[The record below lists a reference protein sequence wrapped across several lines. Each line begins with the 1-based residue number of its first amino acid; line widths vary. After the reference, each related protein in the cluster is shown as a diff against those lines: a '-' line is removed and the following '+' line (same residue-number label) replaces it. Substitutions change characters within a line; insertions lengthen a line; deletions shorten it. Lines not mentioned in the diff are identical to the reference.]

1 MGGSGAVVD
10 ALVRAVTKT
19 GTGRVFLNAHV
30 QNIVVEGGRAVG
42 VRMRRGG
49 HVVKARRAVI
59 SNASVWD
66 TTKLLPEGTLPQ
78 ETVDAKVIRQQ
89 QPRGPSPTSP
99 SPPPLFNP
107 VSSYRSR

>member
-19 GTGRVFLNAHV
+19 GKGRVFLNAHV

-78 ETVDAKVIRQQ
+78 EAVDAKVIWLQQ
-89 QPRGPSPTSP
+89 QPRGPTPTS
-99 SPPPLFNP
+99 L
-107 VSSYRSR
+107 